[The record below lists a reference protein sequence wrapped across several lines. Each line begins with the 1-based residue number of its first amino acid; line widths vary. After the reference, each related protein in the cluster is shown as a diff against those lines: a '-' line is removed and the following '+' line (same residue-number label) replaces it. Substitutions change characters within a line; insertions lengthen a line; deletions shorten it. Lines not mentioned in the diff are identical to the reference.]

1 MKKTVLILLLVLAV
15 SVMVACDS
23 GPGDTSSAVS
33 DSGVTS
39 SDVSNTETVS
49 QDTAAHKATG
59 YIFEYEGTSMGVGD
73 LSETVIEKLGKP
85 ADDDIVTTDSCAFN
99 GKDTVYYYPSF
110 EISANDETGSFVI
123 YSIYLKDDTVSTKEG
138 AYVGMTVD
146 EVKAIY
152 GEPSETAESAIYYV
166 NEGMKLG
173 FILKDGTVNAISYY
187 INK

>member
-1 MKKTVLILLLVLAV
+1 MKKTILILLLAMAV

-23 GPGDTSSAVS
+23 GPGDTSNAVS
-33 DSGVTS
+33 EPG
-39 SDVSNTETVS
+39 TVS
-49 QDTAAHKATG
+49 HETSAPKAAG
-59 YIFEYEGTSMGVGD
+59 YVFEYNGKAIGVGD
-73 LSETVIEKLGKP
+73 ALSLVDENFGKP
-85 ADDDIVTTDSCAFN
+85 ANDDDIVTTDSCAFN

-138 AYVGMTVD
+138 AYVGMTVE

-166 NEGMKLG
+166 KDGMKLG
-173 FILKDGTVNAISYY
+173 FILKDGAVNAISYY